1 MRKFYIDSLNRTANF
16 SFEKNKEISDRI
28 KNSDY
33 NSRWNPEL
41 MLWVLPVNKWSKDNI
56 LKIVK
61 EYGFKKVDKPK
72 EDDVVYSYK
81 KNDVDLAY
89 LKGLCDSKGFAYT
102 PRDYQLEALGFSIDA
117 GNVLIGDDV
126 GLGKTFESII
136 YAETQI

>member
-61 EYGFKKVDKPK
+61 EYF
-72 EDDVVYSYK
+72 
-81 KNDVDLAY
+81 Y
-89 LKGLCDSKGFAYT
+89 L
-102 PRDYQLEALGFSIDA
+102 
-117 GNVLIGDDV
+117 
-126 GLGKTFESII
+126 II
-136 YAETQI
+136 V